1 MITFT
6 VRGLPA
12 QQGSKR
18 AFRNKH
24 SGRIQQVESSKRVA
38 PWRSDVRDAAEKAM
52 TYLVGATGTGDRGF
66 AEVMPPLNGPVA
78 VDLTFRFPRPKSHYL
93 PANARRA
100 EPELRPSAPA
110 WPAGKPDADKVA
122 RAVLDAITAICFVD
136 DAQVVY
142 LVSRKRYADDEPPG
156 VTVTVTTP
164 TPRTERR
171 DAAKE
176 N

>member
-12 QQGSKR
+12 PQGSKR

-38 PWRSDVRDAAEKAM
+38 PWRSDVRDAALAAIENS
-52 TYLVGATGTGDRGF
+52 
-66 AEVMPPLNGPVA
+66 PLCAGGPLAGPVR
-78 VDLTFRFPRPKSHYL
+78 VQLDFRLPRPKGHHGSGR
-93 PANARRA
+93 NAGA
-100 EPELRPSAPA
+100 VKLSAPMY
-110 WPAGKPDADKVA
+110 PAGMPDLDKLA
-122 RAVLDAITAICFVD
+122 RSTLDALTGLLFVD
-136 DAQVVY
+136 DGQVVE
-142 LVSRKRYADDEPPG
+142 LDVTKNYASLFPVGCEIRVDKLPA
-156 VTVTVTTP
+156 TVAEENTP
-164 TPRTERR
+164 SWRR